1 MPIFY
6 PKIGPFTKGMD
17 TIQRSETL
25 PEDTARNIVNFD
37 VDDAGKTRIRAGKT
51 QVYSGNIVKDT
62 FWSNGDIAL
71 FVEDGDLKRLNDDF
85 TATLIHSSAGYSP
98 MRYVCVDDVVYYTN
112 GVVTGL
118 IRDGSAAPW
127 GVTPPT
133 RQPTLSAGTSSNGL
147 SAGEYQV
154 AVTFIS
160 PTGEESG
167 TGLSERVDVGDN
179 GVIHLSDI
187 PQPPEG
193 HTVRVY
199 VSTAN
204 GEKLYSRAELIR
216 GQISYDIYEASNV
229 TGRILETQF
238 GIKPPAGHLLE
249 YHNGRIFIANGPVV
263 FVTEPLR
270 YGLVKRSKGFLLYG
284 RDVTM
289 MKSVE
294 NGIYIA
300 ADKTY
305 FINNYG
311 PDIEQK
317 DALPYGA
324 VPGAAIELPKT
335 QEGLIRVA
343 WWSERGL
350 CIGGPDGMVLNL
362 MEDKVAISKFSRAS
376 LLYREQ
382 DGLRNIMAV
391 LQGGE
396 ASKYA
401 AADYVSA
408 ETARRGNAI

>member
-1 MPIFY
+1 
-6 PKIGPFTKGMD
+6 
-17 TIQRSETL
+17 
-25 PEDTARNIVNFD
+25 
-37 VDDAGKTRIRAGKT
+37 
-51 QVYSGNIVKDT
+51 
-62 FWSNGDIAL
+62 
-71 FVEDGDLKRLNDDF
+71 
-85 TATLIHSSAGYSP
+85 
-98 MRYVCVDDVVYYTN
+98 
-112 GVVTGL
+112 
-118 IRDGSAAPW
+118 
-127 GVTPPT
+127 
-133 RQPTLSAGTSSNGL
+133 
-147 SAGEYQV
+147 
-154 AVTFIS
+154 
-160 PTGEESG
+160 
-167 TGLSERVDVGDN
+167 
-179 GVIHLSDI
+179 
-187 PQPPEG
+187 
-193 HTVRVY
+193 
-199 VSTAN
+199 
-204 GEKLYSRAELIR
+204 
-216 GQISYDIYEASNV
+216 
-229 TGRILETQF
+229 
-238 GIKPPAGHLLE
+238 
-249 YHNGRIFIANGPVV
+249 
-263 FVTEPLR
+263 LR